1 MFDSLSPSFGPSPLQ
16 RTGATTALLTSRS
29 PVPRTGSPFQASG
42 EISPGKNAVLRRT
55 TAEFTPPGPWPSRL
69 RGLLP
74 ARPARRR
81 LVSGSCPSACGLRY
95 RLPSYARSPLRS
107 CRSLRF
113 RWPDYGRT
121 CTSKTAPM
129 LGAQRKRTG
138 PYDPVLLSS
147 ASPDAVLFVGKSS
160 QTVWWKP
167 ARKDARTPEKP
178 NLR

>member
-69 RGLLP
+69 RSLLP

-129 LGAQRKRTG
+129 LGAQQKGGIGCPLISFSNHSADRFHSG
-138 PYDPVLLSS
+138 FSS
-147 ASPDAVLFVGKSS
+147 VQVRPRG
-160 QTVWWKP
+160 
-167 ARKDARTPEKP
+167 
-178 NLR
+178 LRGSRLT